1 MADLSIYIPNH
12 GYSDG
17 DLVHVSWLNGNYYVV
32 SARYR
37 SFKIS
42 SASGGSPIQADGVI
56 REGYVQKVDP
66 SLNSTTVS
74 NMEHL
79 AGDGSLPKDDRKL
92 QKSLD
97 IVSGETWWTYDNATG
112 SVTLPKE
119 VTSYAAG
126 LRYKMEITTMR
137 LEAPSVNGLQGRI
150 KRIAETVVRYIKSKL
165 GYAGTSYN
173 GTEYLSNLYCEY
185 STATKDATIQT
196 QGGFDADGKTLLKH
210 IEPYPFTVLC
220 VVDAFSVD
228 EE

>member
-12 GYSDG
+12 GFANG
-17 DLVHVSWLNGNYYVV
+17 DLVYVSWLNGNYYVV
-32 SARYR
+32 SSRYR

-42 SASGGSPIQADGVI
+42 SVSGGTPIQADGVV
-56 REGYVQKVDP
+56 REGYVKKVDP

-74 NMEHL
+74 NMEYL
-79 AGDGSLPKDDRKL
+79 AGDGAVASPQLRN
-92 QKSLD
+92 SLD
-97 IVSGETWWTYDNATG
+97 VVSGETWWTYENTTG
-112 SVTLPKE
+112 SVTLPRD
-119 VTSYAAG
+119 VTNYSAG

-137 LEAPSVNGLQGRI
+137 LEAPTVNGLQGRI

-165 GYAGTSYN
+165 GYAGTSYG

-185 STATKDATIQT
+185 STASKDATIQT
-196 QGGFDADGKTLLKH
+196 QGGFDPDGKTLIKH
-210 IEPYPFTVLC
+210 LEPYPFTILC

>member
-12 GYSDG
+12 GFANG
-17 DLVHVSWLNGNYYVV
+17 DLVYVSWLNGNYYVV
-32 SARYR
+32 SSRYR

-42 SASGGSPIQADGVI
+42 SVSGGTPVQADGVV
-56 REGYVQKVDP
+56 REGYVKKVDP

-79 AGDGSLPKDDRKL
+79 AGDGVVASPQLEK
-92 QKSLD
+92 QLD
-97 IVSGETWWTYDNATG
+97 IVSGETWWTYDNETG
-112 SVTLPKE
+112 SVTLPRD
-119 VTSYAAG
+119 VTSYTAG

-165 GYAGTSYN
+165 GYAGTSYG

>member
-12 GYSDG
+12 GFVDN
-17 DLVHVSWLNGNYYVV
+17 DLVWVSWLKGNYYVV

-42 SASGGSPIQADGVI
+42 SAPGGSPIQANGVI
-56 REGYVQKVDP
+56 REGYVRKVDP

-79 AGDGSLPKDDRKL
+79 AGDGAVALPKLEK
-92 QKSLD
+92 QLD
-97 IVSGETWWTYDNATG
+97 IVSGETWWTYDNETG
-112 SVTLPKE
+112 SVTLPRD
-119 VTSYAAG
+119 VTSYVAG

-165 GYAGTSYN
+165 GHAGTIYN
-173 GTEYLSNLYCEY
+173 GTEYLSALYCEY
-185 STATKDATIQT
+185 STATQDATIQT

>member
-12 GYSDG
+12 GFADG
-17 DLVHVSWLNGNYYVV
+17 DLVWVSWLKGNYYVV
-32 SARYR
+32 SSRYR

-42 SASGGSPIQADGVI
+42 SVSGGTPIQADGVV
-56 REGYVQKVDP
+56 REGYVKKVDP

-79 AGDGSLPKDDRKL
+79 AGDSSLPEVDRKL
-92 QKSLD
+92 PITVD
-97 IVSGETWWTYDNATG
+97 VVSGETWWYFDNATG
-112 SVTLPKE
+112 SFTLPRD
-119 VTSYAAG
+119 VTNYSAG

-165 GYAGTSYN
+165 GYAGTSYG

-196 QGGFDADGKTLLKH
+196 QGGFDPDGKTLIKH
-210 IEPYPFTVLC
+210 LEPYPFTILC

>member
-12 GYSDG
+12 GFSDG
-17 DLVHVSWLNGNYYVV
+17 NLVYVSWLNGNYYVV

-42 SASGGSPIQADGVI
+42 SASGGSAVQADGVV
-56 REGYVQKVDP
+56 REGYVQRVDS
-66 SLNSTTVS
+66 SLNSTTIS

-79 AGDGSLPKDDRKL
+79 AGDGSLTEANRKL
-92 QKSLD
+92 PITVD
-97 IVSGETWWTYDNATG
+97 VVSGDTWWYFNNTTG
-112 SVTLPKE
+112 TLTLPKD
-119 VTSYAAG
+119 VTSYSAG

-165 GYAGTSYN
+165 GYAGTSYG
-173 GTEYLSNLYCEY
+173 GTEYLSSLYCEY
-185 STATKDATIQT
+185 STASNDATIQT
-196 QGGFDADGKTLLKH
+196 QGGFDSDGKTLIKH
-210 IEPYPFTVLC
+210 IEPYPFTILC
-220 VVDAFSVD
+220 VVDSFSVD